1 MTFHHPDPDTT
12 SPRGHYV
19 FVDGPSIDGTLG
31 RVIGQPPGPDTR
43 PDWRRLEAFVKQHC
57 GPAPYSATFVFWAP
71 GQQGFMH
78 FLRTSGFMV
87 ALGDRFIPG
96 QSCADLII
104 QRIGGLNDASSEDQS
119 WQVIVGTHN
128 PELIGALPTLAD
140 QAERISVFGFTE
152 FLPDAPE
159 LENEID
165 FYDIEDDAR
174 LFRTPL
180 PRVEFEDEFGEPQT
194 GEPETA
200 FQPALV
206 QPPAFEPAPVPAP
219 ARPTFT
225 PLASGEAREFY
236 LIVDGRSIEKELGEI
251 LGEKPNP
258 GTRPDWGTVLDFA
271 RSQSQAADGEVK
283 ALFAHIAPGHAGFRR
298 ALKDIGYTSSPVRPD
313 DTQPMRP
320 VVEEFICGLLGAR
333 TLRGGSGPDSAAP
346 DIMVIG
352 HGQAIFEALSDIP
365 DGGQRLCALGFPERM
380 PTADFYPRIEQV
392 DLERDANAFGAEL
405 PREFG
410 VDVDDFDPDEELSRL
425 F

>member
-1 MTFHHPDPDTT
+1 MTLQHSDLDRST
-12 SPRGHYV
+12 PRGHYV

-43 PDWRRLEAFVKQHC
+43 PDWRRLEAFVKQTC
-57 GPAPYSATFVFWAP
+57 GPAPYLATFVFWAP

-78 FLRTSGFMV
+78 FLRTSGFMI
-87 ALGDRFIPG
+87 ALGDRFTPG
-96 QSCADLII
+96 QSCADLI
-104 QRIGGLNDASSEDQS
+104 RERVSRLNESADANQS

-128 PELIGALPTLAD
+128 PDLIADLPQLAD
-140 QAERISVFGFTE
+140 QAERITVFGFTE
-152 FLPDAPE
+152 FMPDAPE
-159 LENEID
+159 LEDRID
-165 FYDIEDDAR
+165 FYDIEDDAN
-174 LFRTPL
+174 LFRMPL
-180 PRVEFEDEFGEPQT
+180 PRVEFDDDLEGAPFA
-194 GEPETA
+194 EPEVGI
-200 FQPALV
+200 QPALV
-206 QPPAFEPAPVPAP
+206 QPPAFERSTPP
-219 ARPTFT
+219 PTFA
-225 PLASGEAREFY
+225 PRPRGEVRECY

-271 RSQSQAADGEVK
+271 RSQSQSADGQVK
-283 ALFAHIAPGHAGFRR
+283 ALFVHIAPGHAGFRR
-298 ALKDIGYTSSPVRPD
+298 ALKDLGYTSSPVRPD

-333 TLRGGSGPDSAAP
+333 TLRGEASEEAAP

-352 HGQAIFEALSDIP
+352 HGQALFDALSDIP
-365 DGGQRLCALGFPERM
+365 DRGQRICALGFPERM
-380 PTADFYPRIEQV
+380 PAAEFYPRIEQL
-392 DLERDANAFGAEL
+392 DLERDARAFGAEL

>member
-1 MTFHHPDPDTT
+1 MTLQHSDLDRST
-12 SPRGHYV
+12 PRGHYV

-43 PDWRRLEAFVKQHC
+43 PDWRRLEAFVKQTC
-57 GPAPYSATFVFWAP
+57 GPAPYLATFVFWAP

-78 FLRTSGFMV
+78 FLRTSGFMI
-87 ALGDRFIPG
+87 ALGDRFTPG
-96 QSCADLII
+96 QSCADLI
-104 QRIGGLNDASSEDQS
+104 RERVSRLNESADANQS

-128 PELIGALPTLAD
+128 PDLIAELPQLAD

-152 FLPDAPE
+152 FMPDAPE
-159 LENEID
+159 LEDGID
-165 FYDIEDDAR
+165 FYDIEDDAN
-174 LFRTPL
+174 LFRMPL
-180 PRVEFEDEFGEPQT
+180 PRVEFDDDLEGAPFA
-194 GEPETA
+194 EPEVGI
-200 FQPALV
+200 QPALV
-206 QPPAFEPAPVPAP
+206 QPPAFERTTPP
-219 ARPTFT
+219 PTFA
-225 PLASGEAREFY
+225 PRPRGEVRECY

-271 RSQSQAADGEVK
+271 RSQSQSADGQVK
-283 ALFAHIAPGHAGFRR
+283 ALFVHIAPGHAGFRR
-298 ALKDIGYTSSPVRPD
+298 ALKDLGYTSSPVRPD

-333 TLRGGSGPDSAAP
+333 TLRGEASEEAAP

-352 HGQAIFEALSDIP
+352 HGQALFDALSDIP
-365 DGGQRLCALGFPERM
+365 DRGQRICALGFPERM
-380 PTADFYPRIEQV
+380 PTAEFYPRIEQL
-392 DLERDANAFGAEL
+392 DLERDARAFGAEL

>member
-1 MTFHHPDPDTT
+1 MTLQHSDLDRST
-12 SPRGHYV
+12 PRGHYV

-43 PDWRRLEAFVKQHC
+43 PDWRRLEAFVKQTC
-57 GPAPYSATFVFWAP
+57 GPAPYLATFVFWAP

-78 FLRTSGFMV
+78 FLRTSGFMI
-87 ALGDRFIPG
+87 ALGDRFTPG
-96 QSCADLII
+96 QSCADLI
-104 QRIGGLNDASSEDQS
+104 RERVSRLNESADANQS

-128 PELIGALPTLAD
+128 PDLIAELPQLAD

-152 FLPDAPE
+152 FMPDAPE
-159 LENEID
+159 LEDRID
-165 FYDIEDDAR
+165 FYDIEDDAN
-174 LFRTPL
+174 LFRMPL
-180 PRVEFEDEFGEPQT
+180 PRVEFDDDLEGAPFA
-194 GEPETA
+194 EPEVGI
-200 FQPALV
+200 QPALV
-206 QPPAFEPAPVPAP
+206 QPPAFERSTPP
-219 ARPTFT
+219 PTFA
-225 PLASGEAREFY
+225 PRPRGEVRECY

-271 RSQSQAADGEVK
+271 RSQSQSADGQVK
-283 ALFAHIAPGHAGFRR
+283 ALFVHIAPGHAGFRR
-298 ALKDIGYTSSPVRPD
+298 ALKDLGYTSSPVRPD

-333 TLRGGSGPDSAAP
+333 TLRGEASEEAAP

-352 HGQAIFEALSDIP
+352 HGQALFDALSDIP
-365 DGGQRLCALGFPERM
+365 DRGQRICALGFPERM
-380 PTADFYPRIEQV
+380 PAAEFYPRIEQL
-392 DLERDANAFGAEL
+392 DLERDARAFGAEL

>member
-1 MTFHHPDPDTT
+1 MALHHPDPEIA

-43 PDWRRLEAFVKQHC
+43 PDWRRLETFVKQHC
-57 GPAPYSATFVFWAP
+57 GPAPYLATFVFWAP

-78 FLRTSGFMV
+78 FLRTSGFMI
-87 ALGDRFIPG
+87 ALGDRFTPG
-96 QSCADLII
+96 QSCADLIRE
-104 QRIGGLNDASSEDQS
+104 RISRLNDAADGEQE

-128 PELIGALPTLAD
+128 PDLIAELPELASE
-140 QAERISVFGFTE
+140 AERVTVFGFTE
-152 FLPDAPE
+152 FLPDTPE
-159 LENEID
+159 LEESID
-165 FYDIEDDAR
+165 FYDIEDDAQ

-180 PRVEFEDEFGEPQT
+180 PRVEFDDELEDSSVADPDM
-194 GEPETA
+194 A
-200 FQPALV
+200 YQPTLV
-206 QPPAFEPAPVPAP
+206 RPPAPE
-219 ARPTFT
+219 RQTPTFAPR
-225 PLASGEAREFY
+225 PLGDVRDFY

-271 RSQSQAADGEVK
+271 RSQTNAADGEVR

-298 ALKDIGYTSSPVRPD
+298 ALKDLGYTSSPVRLD
-313 DTQPMRP
+313 DAQPMRP

-333 TLRGGSGPDSAAP
+333 AFRGEAGDEPAP

-365 DGGQRLCALGFPERM
+365 DRGQRLCALGFPERM
-380 PTADFYPRIEQV
+380 PSVESYPRIEQL
-392 DLERDANAFGAEL
+392 DLERDAQAFGAEL

-410 VDVDDFDPDEELSRL
+410 VDVDNFDPDEELSKL

>member
-1 MTFHHPDPDTT
+1 MTLQHSDLALSP
-12 SPRGHYV
+12 PRGHYV

-57 GPAPYSATFVFWAP
+57 GPAPYSPTFVFWAP

-78 FLRTSGFMV
+78 FLRTSGFMI
-87 ALGDRFIPG
+87 ALGDRFVPG
-96 QSCADLII
+96 QSCAELIEE
-104 QRIGGLNDASSEDQS
+104 RIGRLNESSDPEQN

-128 PELIGALPTLAD
+128 PDLISALPELAS

-159 LENEID
+159 LEDQID

-180 PRVEFEDEFGEPQT
+180 PRVEFEDEFDGPPVGEADV
-194 GEPETA
+194 A

-206 QPPAFEPAPVPAP
+206 EPPALE
-219 ARPTFT
+219 RPTPPPTFV
-225 PLASGEAREFY
+225 PRPRGEVREFY

-271 RSQSQAADGEVK
+271 RSQTQSADGSVK

-298 ALKDIGYTSSPVRPD
+298 ALKDLGYTSSPVRPD

-333 TLRGGSGPDSAAP
+333 ALSGDGDQEPAP
-346 DIMVIG
+346 DIMVIA
-352 HGQAIFEALSDIP
+352 HGQAIFDALSDIP
-365 DGGQRLCALGFPERM
+365 DRGQRLCALGFPERM
-380 PTADFYPRIEQV
+380 PAAEFYPRIEQL
-392 DLERDANAFGAEL
+392 DLEREARAFGAEL

-410 VDVDDFDPDEELSRL
+410 VDVDNFDPDEELSRL

>member
-1 MTFHHPDPDTT
+1 MTLQHSDLDRST
-12 SPRGHYV
+12 PRGHYV

-43 PDWRRLEAFVKQHC
+43 PDWRRLEAFVKQTC
-57 GPAPYSATFVFWAP
+57 GPAPYLATFVFWAP

-78 FLRTSGFMV
+78 FLRTSGFMI
-87 ALGDRFIPG
+87 ALGDRFTPG
-96 QSCADLII
+96 QSCADLI
-104 QRIGGLNDASSEDQS
+104 RERVSRLNESTDANQS

-128 PELIGALPTLAD
+128 PDLIAELPQLAD

-152 FLPDAPE
+152 FMPDAPE
-159 LENEID
+159 LEDRID
-165 FYDIEDDAR
+165 FYDIEDDAN
-174 LFRTPL
+174 LFRMPL
-180 PRVEFEDEFGEPQT
+180 PRVEFDDDLEGAPFA
-194 GEPETA
+194 EPEVGI
-200 FQPALV
+200 QPALV
-206 QPPAFEPAPVPAP
+206 QPPAFERTTPP
-219 ARPTFT
+219 PTFA
-225 PLASGEAREFY
+225 PRPRGEVREFY

-271 RSQSQAADGEVK
+271 RSQSQSADGTVK
-283 ALFAHIAPGHAGFRR
+283 ALFVHIAPGHAGFRR
-298 ALKDIGYTSSPVRPD
+298 ALKDLGYTSSPVRPD

-333 TLRGGSGPDSAAP
+333 TLRGEASEEAAP

-352 HGQAIFEALSDIP
+352 HGQALFDALSDIP
-365 DGGQRLCALGFPERM
+365 DRGQRICALGFPERM
-380 PTADFYPRIEQV
+380 PAAEFYPRIEQL
-392 DLERDANAFGAEL
+392 DLERDARAFGAEL

>member
-1 MTFHHPDPDTT
+1 MTLQHSDLDRST
-12 SPRGHYV
+12 PRGHYV

-43 PDWRRLEAFVKQHC
+43 PDWRRLEAFVKQTC
-57 GPAPYSATFVFWAP
+57 GPAPYLATFVFWAP

-78 FLRTSGFMV
+78 FLRTSGFMI
-87 ALGDRFIPG
+87 ALGDRFTPG
-96 QSCADLII
+96 QSCADLI
-104 QRIGGLNDASSEDQS
+104 RERVSRLNESADANQS

-128 PELIGALPTLAD
+128 PDLIAELPQLAD

-152 FLPDAPE
+152 FMPDAPE
-159 LENEID
+159 LEDRID
-165 FYDIEDDAR
+165 FYDIEDDAN
-174 LFRTPL
+174 LFRMPL
-180 PRVEFEDEFGEPQT
+180 PRVEFDDDLEGAPFA
-194 GEPETA
+194 EPEVGI
-200 FQPALV
+200 QPALV
-206 QPPAFEPAPVPAP
+206 QPPAFERTTPP
-219 ARPTFT
+219 PTFA
-225 PLASGEAREFY
+225 PRPRGEIRECY

-271 RSQSQAADGEVK
+271 RSQSQSADGQVK
-283 ALFAHIAPGHAGFRR
+283 ALFVHIAPGHAGFRR
-298 ALKDIGYTSSPVRPD
+298 ALKDLGYTSSPVRPD

-333 TLRGGSGPDSAAP
+333 TLRGETSEEAAP

-352 HGQAIFEALSDIP
+352 HGQALFDALSDIP
-365 DGGQRLCALGFPERM
+365 DRGQRICALGFPERM
-380 PTADFYPRIEQV
+380 PAAEFYPRIEQL
-392 DLERDANAFGAEL
+392 DLERDARAFGAEL

>member
-1 MTFHHPDPDTT
+1 MVLHHPDSEPET
-12 SPRGHYV
+12 PRGHYV

-43 PDWRRLEAFVKQHC
+43 PDWRRLETFVKQHC
-57 GPAPYSATFVFWAP
+57 GPAPYEATFVFWAP

-78 FLRTSGFMV
+78 FLRTSGFMI
-87 ALGDRFIPG
+87 ALGDRFVPG
-96 QSCADLII
+96 QSCADLIRE
-104 QRIGGLNDASSEDQS
+104 RIARLNQATDENQP

-128 PELIGALPTLAD
+128 PDLIAELPELAD
-140 QAERISVFGFTE
+140 MAERITVFGFSE

-159 LENEID
+159 LEEQID

-174 LFRTPL
+174 LFRSQL
-180 PRVEFEDEFGEPQT
+180 PRVEFDDDLDDAPDSLPEPAYQ
-194 GEPETA
+194 PPLVDA
-200 FQPALV
+200 PALEPSPLRTFAPRPV
-206 QPPAFEPAPVPAP
+206 RPAGDV
-219 ARPTFT
+219 
-225 PLASGEAREFY
+225 RELY
-236 LIVDGRSIEKELGEI
+236 LVVDGRSIEKELGEI

-271 RSQSQAADGEVK
+271 RSQSQSPDGDVK

-298 ALKDIGYTSSPVRPD
+298 ALKDLGYTSSPVRPD

-333 TLRGGSGPDSAAP
+333 TLRGEAGDDPAP
-346 DIMVIG
+346 DIIVIG
-352 HGQAIFEALSDIP
+352 HGQPIFDALSDIP
-365 DGGQRLCALGFPERM
+365 DSGQRLCALGFPERM
-380 PTADFYPRIEQV
+380 PATEFYPRVEQL
-392 DLERDANAFGAEL
+392 DLERDAQAFGAEL